1 MYTRSVSQETL
12 ERLRAICAEVGCDL
26 GATAPELLAR
36 LELLAERSQTVSDC
50 QRMVGMAQGIFA
62 RRAGSPEA
70 FTEGERRVVVL
81 GCVLSDIGK
90 TGPALADPDGQR
102 LIVDMFAV
110 EGVRD
115 DAQSVAQFFDAYFP
129 SDADDRRRRFS
140 ALGLDAGMSLRQF
153 WNLHSSWTLD
163 ILERSAVPR
172 EAIAGAATHHLLED
186 VNPGAIVR
194 PDESFARAFGDN
206 IAFDRAEKL
215 VIVLD
220 KYDALR
226 RRGGRSHAQAMDW
239 LRERLRNNAR
249 FHDDPEFSALLRDVD
264 ATLRDS

>member
-1 MYTRSVSQETL
+1 VTDETL
-12 ERLRAICAEVGCDL
+12 ATLRAICAEVGFDL
-26 GATAPELLAR
+26 RVSAPELLAR
-36 LELLAERSQTVSDC
+36 LELLAERSQTVTDC
-50 QRMVGMAQGIFA
+50 ERMVGMARGIFS
-62 RRAGSPEA
+62 RRAGSAAA
-70 FTEGERRVVVL
+70 FTDSERRVVVL

-90 TGPALADPDGQR
+90 TGPARAGREGQR

-129 SDADDRRRRFS
+129 SDADDRRRRFA
-140 ALGLDAGMSLRQF
+140 ALGLDAGIALRKF
-153 WNLHSSWTLD
+153 WNLHSSWTLE
-163 ILERSAVPR
+163 ILEHCGVPR

-194 PDESFARAFGDN
+194 PDESFARPFGDN
-206 IAFDRAEKL
+206 VAFDRAEKL

-226 RRGGRSHAQAMDW
+226 RRGRRSHAQAIAW
-239 LRERLRNNAR
+239 LRDRIHDNAR
-249 FHDDPEFSALLRDVD
+249 FHDDAEFTSLIDDLD
-264 ATLRDS
+264 ATAAA

>member
-1 MYTRSVSQETL
+1 MTDETL
-12 ERLRAICAEVGCDL
+12 EKLRAICEDVGFDL
-26 GATAPELLAR
+26 RRSAPELLTR
-36 LELLAERSQTVSDC
+36 LSLLAERSQTVTDC
-50 QRMVGMAQGIFA
+50 ERMVGMARSIFA
-62 RRAGSPEA
+62 RRAGSATA
-70 FTEGERRVVVL
+70 FTEDERRVVVL

-90 TGPALADPDGQR
+90 TGPALADRAGQR

-115 DAQSVAQFFDAYFP
+115 DAQSVAQFFDSYFP
-129 SDADDRRRRFS
+129 GDADERRRRFA
-140 ALGLDAGMSLRQF
+140 ALGLDAGISLREF

-163 ILERSAVPR
+163 ILDRSGVPR

-194 PDESFARAFGDN
+194 PDESFARPFGEN
-206 IAFDRAEKL
+206 VAFDRAEKL

-226 RRGGRSHAQAMDW
+226 RRGRRSHEQAITW
-239 LRERLRNNAR
+239 LRDRIQHNAR
-249 FHDDPEFSALLRDVD
+249 FHDDAEFMSLIADLD
-264 ATLRDS
+264 ATFQAS